1 MNLATTAH
9 YSEQWAEARFPPIL
23 WKVSKAV
30 QKGRSKAIID
40 RQGFLTQVLL
50 LFQSREKLAEQTGL
64 PQRVV
69 QVWFQNQRAKMKK
82 SARKPHSILDKI
94 LQLWTTWTST
104 IFYSTK
110 NNDQYFIGSFVSS
123 QIIEVFNRTR
133 RGTFLRK
140 KIDFDWVGKVC
151 IF

>member
-1 MNLATTAH
+1 M
-9 YSEQWAEARFPPIL
+9 
-23 WKVSKAV
+23 

-94 LQLWTTWTST
+94 LQL
-104 IFYSTK
+104 
-110 NNDQYFIGSFVSS
+110 
-123 QIIEVFNRTR
+123 
-133 RGTFLRK
+133 
-140 KIDFDWVGKVC
+140 
-151 IF
+151 